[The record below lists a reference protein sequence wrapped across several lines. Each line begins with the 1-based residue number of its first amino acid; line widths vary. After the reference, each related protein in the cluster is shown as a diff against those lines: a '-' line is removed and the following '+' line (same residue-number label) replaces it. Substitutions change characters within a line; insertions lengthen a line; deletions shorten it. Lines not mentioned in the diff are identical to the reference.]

1 MAALLTFHILGLYPV
16 PATRQLLIGS
26 PLVSSYVLKNNLFQ
40 TETNLTVQG
49 FDHTSLSATP
59 PTSSRLFLKSIT
71 INGTPNE
78 SLCWISF
85 DVITGGGNIVI
96 EVDSDSEGA
105 SARGCGNSTN
115 ALPDSLETGG
125 FSGV

>member
-40 TETNLTVQG
+40 TETNVTVQG

-59 PTSSRLFLKSIT
+59 PTSSRLFVKSIT
-71 INGTPNE
+71 INGMPNE

-96 EVDSDSEGA
+96 EVDNDSEGA

>member
-40 TETNLTVQG
+40 TETNVTVQG

-59 PTSSRLFLKSIT
+59 PTSSRLFVKSIT

-78 SLCWISF
+78 SLCWISL
-85 DVITGGGNIVI
+85 DVSTSGGNT
-96 EVDSDSEGA
+96 EGT

-115 ALPDSLETGG
+115 SLLGSLETGG
-125 FSGV
+125 LSAI